1 MTIYETKQQDDDS
14 MDNQFD
20 RDYVNDEGGQ
30 DD

>member
-1 MTIYETKQQDDDS
+1 MTMYKAKQQDDDS